1 MDIFAEMRLAALLQK
16 PRLGAETMTAT
27 EVLRM
32 ATVDGAKALGLNAGS
47 IEIGRQADL
56 VVLDPDL
63 PHSLGG
69 GDPRSAIVYSM
80 TPANVT
86 DVFVG
91 GQQVVADRAVVGWST
106 AETISSSKAALK
118 GVRSRAGL

>member
-32 ATVDGAKALGLNAGS
+32 ATTDGATALGLNAGS
-47 IEIGRQADL
+47 IEVGRQADL

-69 GDPRSAIVYSM
+69 GDPRSAIVYAM

-86 DVFVG
+86 DVFIG
-91 GQQVVADRAVVGWST
+91 GKRVVQDRAVVGWST
-106 AETISSSKAALK
+106 AETVTQSKAAL
-118 GVRSRAGL
+118 VRVRQRAGL

>member
-1 MDIFAEMRLAALLQK
+1 
-16 PRLGAETMTAT
+16 
-27 EVLRM
+27 M

-47 IEIGRQADL
+47 IEVGRQADL